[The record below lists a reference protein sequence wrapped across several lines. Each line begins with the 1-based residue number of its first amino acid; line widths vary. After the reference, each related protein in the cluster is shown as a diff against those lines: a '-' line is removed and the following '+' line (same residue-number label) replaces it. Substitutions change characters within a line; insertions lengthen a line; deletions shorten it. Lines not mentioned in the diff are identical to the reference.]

1 MSPFLSSRIMQSIC
15 LAKTGWSSGISVMV
29 ISWLQA
35 RRCGARR
42 SPAPSPT
49 PPMWAVGTGASAQSS
64 AAAAGTGAAD
74 LPRRGG
80 AMEATHQ
87 PFTLIDPVDGP
98 GRVPSYAQA
107 VLVPRDS
114 QLLFISGQA
123 PQTPDG
129 FVPDSFED
137 QCRLTW
143 RNLVAVLAAAD
154 MTVGNL
160 VRVTITLSDLRY
172 REASARIRREFLGEH
187 RPAIVGIVADVWINS
202 WFLEIEAIAAA

>member
-1 MSPFLSSRIMQSIC
+1 MD
-15 LAKTGWSSGISVMV
+15 T
-29 ISWLQA
+29 
-35 RRCGARR
+35 
-42 SPAPSPT
+42 
-49 PPMWAVGTGASAQSS
+49 
-64 AAAAGTGAAD
+64 
-74 LPRRGG
+74 
-80 AMEATHQ
+80 THE

-107 VLVPRDS
+107 VLVPRDR

-129 FVPDSFED
+129 FVPESFED

-154 MTVGNL
+154 MTVRNL
-160 VRVTITLSDLRY
+160 VRVTITLSDLKY
-172 REASARIRREFLGEH
+172 REASARIRREFLGDH
-187 RPAIVGIVADVWINS
+187 RPAIVGIVADVWIDS